1 MATASA
7 NVMMVYSVQRH
18 AARNV
23 LPKSANLTESDATG
37 GPTLLPAGVKQGH
50 DAGAA
55 FQLRYLNPSTCG
67 STCLIGYGEAVG
79 AQLCIEIRS
88 INILPSL

>member
-1 MATASA
+1 MVASYNISAIPMYSMAAVDA
-7 NVMMVYSVQRH
+7 NVVMVYSVQRH

-37 GPTLLPAGVKQGH
+37 GPTLLPAGAKQAH

-55 FQLRYLNPSTCG
+55 FQLRYLNPTTCA
-67 STCLIGYGEAVG
+67 STCLSGFEDTVGE
-79 AQLCIEIRS
+79 
-88 INILPSL
+88 